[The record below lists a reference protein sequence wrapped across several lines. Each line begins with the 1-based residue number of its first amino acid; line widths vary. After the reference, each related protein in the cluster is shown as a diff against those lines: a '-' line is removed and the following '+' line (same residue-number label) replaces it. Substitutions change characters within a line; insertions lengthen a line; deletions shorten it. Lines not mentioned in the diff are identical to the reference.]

1 MIRHIVM
8 WRLKP
13 EAVRADGIENIERI
27 RRSVAEARAGI
38 PGLLE
43 LELGVNEAPG
53 SDAADLVLLAQFD
66 SWEALRGYESHPLH
80 AQLRALIGP
89 LRVER
94 RVVDYQS
101 A

>member
-1 MIRHIVM
+1 MVRHIVM

-13 EAVRADGIENIERI
+13 GAVRPEGIENLERI
-27 RRSVAEARAGI
+27 QRSVADVRGGV
-38 PGLLE
+38 PGLLQ

-66 SWEALRGYESHPLH
+66 SWEALHGYESHPLH

-94 RVVDYQS
+94 RVVDYES
-101 A
+101 E